1 MDMQRN
7 CYTSKTRTV
16 IVKFLHIVVLPAM
29 AMTIAFAPHTAA
41 APATRSICS
50 QVGVI
55 SPQFASFNAEV
66 GDRDLGQ
73 ELRDLVEQPTSMDPL
88 WELRNLVRW
97 EADIVQRAALE
108 AEDGGLKGAL
118 LELGDA
124 LTDAIDTADDR
135 SRALLNFP
143 APMGMQDR
151 MRNALDDIDRGFTGV
166 EKVCWRP
173 A

>member
-1 MDMQRN
+1 
-7 CYTSKTRTV
+7 
-16 IVKFLHIVVLPAM
+16 
-29 AMTIAFAPHTAA
+29 
-41 APATRSICS
+41 
-50 QVGVI
+50 
-55 SPQFASFNAEV
+55 
-66 GDRDLGQ
+66 
-73 ELRDLVEQPTSMDPL
+73 MDPL